1 MGRKSKVSKLPV
13 EVKTYI
19 QKLLRE
25 DRLTL
30 AEMQAE
36 LMAKFPEHHAKGEL
50 PSRAGLGRY
59 DRLYKE
65 ISQTHQNIQTAAQM
79 LVSELG
85 EDFDDKSGALLSQ
98 AVTTLAIKAVDNA
111 LGQDNT
117 DIKDVQA
124 LARAAKNVQDVRS
137 LNMRERQAVA
147 RETREALL
155 REQSARVDAAVKSG
169 GLSAARAAF
178 VREFIGGAGNA

>member
-36 LMAKFPEHHAKGEL
+36 LTERFPEHHEKGEL
-50 PSRAGLGRY
+50 PSRGGLGRY
-59 DRLYKE
+59 HKLYKE
-65 ISQTHQNIQTAAQM
+65 VSQSQQNIQTAAQM

-85 EDFDDKSGALLSQ
+85 EDFDDKSGALLAQ
-98 AVTTLAIKAVDNA
+98 AVTTLAINAVDDA
-111 LGQDNT
+111 LGKGNVSL
-117 DIKDVQA
+117 KDVQA
-124 LARAAKNVQDVRS
+124 LARAARS
-137 LNMRERQAVA
+137 VHESRKLSLHERQIVA
-147 RETREALL
+147 KEAREALL
-155 REQSARVDAAVKSG
+155 REQSARLDAAVAAG
-169 GLSAARAAF
+169 GFDARM
-178 VREFIGGAGNA
+178 VDWMRGDVLGVKP

>member
-30 AEMQAE
+30 AEMQAQ
-36 LMAKFPEHHAKGEL
+36 LSVRFPEHHEKGEL

-59 DRLYKE
+59 HRLYE
-65 ISQTHQNIQTAAQM
+65 EVSQSQQNIQMAAQM
-79 LVSELG
+79 LVAELG

-111 LGQDNT
+111 LGQENT
-117 DIKDVQA
+117 DIKDIQA

-137 LNMRERQAVA
+137 LNLRERQMVASQA
-147 RETREALL
+147 REAQL
-155 REQSARVDAAVKSG
+155 REQSERLDAAVKAA
-169 GLSAARAAF
+169 GLDDRMIDMLRHD
-178 VREFIGGAGNA
+178 VLGVKK

>member
-1 MGRKSKVSKLPV
+1 MGRKSKVSKLPP

-19 QKLLRE
+19 QRLLRE

-36 LMAKFPEHHAKGEL
+36 LSERFPRHHEKGEL

-59 DRLYKE
+59 QRLFDE
-65 ISQTHQNIQTAAQM
+65 VSQSQQNIQMAAQM
-79 LVSELG
+79 LVAELG

-111 LGQDNT
+111 LGQENT
-117 DIKDVQA
+117 DIKDIQA

-137 LNMRERQAVA
+137 LNLRERQMVA
-147 RETREALL
+147 RQAREALL
-155 REQSARVDAAVKSG
+155 REQSARLDAAVAAG
-169 GLSAARAAF
+169 GFDARA
-178 VREFIGGAGNA
+178 VDWMRHDVLGVKP

>member
-1 MGRKSKVSKLPV
+1 MGRKSKVSKLPP
-13 EVKTYI
+13 EVKSHI

-30 AEMQAE
+30 AEMQAD
-36 LMAKFPEHHAKGEL
+36 LLARFPEHAEKGEL

-59 DRLYKE
+59 QRLFDE
-65 ISQTHQNIQTAAQM
+65 VSQSQQNIQLAAQM

-111 LGQDNT
+111 LGQENT
-117 DIKDVQA
+117 DIKDIQA

-137 LNMRERQAVA
+137 LNLRERQAVA
-147 RETREALL
+147 KEAREALL
-155 REQSARVDAAVKSG
+155 REQAAQVDAAVKSG
-169 GLSAARAAF
+169 GLGAAQAAWWK
-178 VREFIGGAGNA
+178 EFIGGQRG